1 MSRGSMRFSE
11 VEVTS
16 VAAID
21 APHRVSSA
29 ELEARLEPHLKRI
42 GFAKGVIAS
51 LSGVT
56 ERRFW
61 DEGVP
66 PSQVAALAGEA
77 ALAKS
82 GIPREKIGALVS
94 TSVCRDFVEPSTACL
109 VHGAMGLGEEC
120 VNYDLSNACLG
131 FINGMDLVARMIE
144 RGEIEHGL
152 VVDGEGSRLVVD
164 KTIERL
170 NTNGDARAFAESF
183 ATLTLGSGAAAV
195 VLSRRGS
202 LPGGH
207 RYVGSVSL
215 AATEHR
221 NLCRGKEEWMVTDGQ
236 KLLAAGLELAKKT
249 FERARGSM
257 DWTPDA
263 LSEVVIHQ
271 VSRAHTEKLAAA
283 LGIDPKKIHAIYPER
298 GNVGP
303 ASVPMVL
310 AEAESL
316 GRLRPGGRIGL
327 LGIGSGLNCTMAEIV
342 W

>member
-1 MSRGSMRFSE
+1 MRFSE
-11 VEVTS
+11 VELTS
-16 VAAID
+16 IAAID
-21 APHRVSSA
+21 APHRVTSA
-29 ELEARLEPHLKRI
+29 ELETRLEPHLRRL

-51 LSGVT
+51 LSGVN

-61 DEGVP
+61 DEGAQ
-66 PSQVAALAGEA
+66 PSEVAARAGDA
-77 ALAKS
+77 ALRRA
-82 GIPREKIGALVS
+82 GIPKSAIGALVS

-109 VHGAMGLGEEC
+109 VHGALELSPEC

-144 RGEIEHGL
+144 RGEIDHGM
-152 VVDGEGSRLVVD
+152 VVDGEGSRHVVER
-164 KTIERL
+164 TIERL
-170 NTNGDARAFAESF
+170 NASGDARAFAESF
-183 ATLTLGSGAAAV
+183 ATLTLGSGSAAV
-195 VLSRRGS
+195 ILSRKGLVS
-202 LPGGH
+202 GGH

-221 NLCRGKEEWMVTDGQ
+221 NLCRGKEDWMVTDGQ
-236 KLLAAGLELAKKT
+236 KLLAAGLELARRT
-249 FERARGSM
+249 FARAEGAL
-257 DWTPDA
+257 DWTSDA

-271 VSRAHTEKLAAA
+271 VSRAHTEKLAAT
-283 LGIDPKKIHAIYPER
+283 LGIDPRKIHAIYPDR

-310 AEAESL
+310 AEAEAL
-316 GRLRPGGRIGL
+316 GRLHPGGRVGL